1 MNTTDSQYV
10 LDLSED
16 DYQKATIEVAFLLD
30 AFASTIDN
38 IMGGNTAPVGRIAGR
53 DTARKLPLNL
63 TDPTLQDIIKVLGE
77 QMRAGFDFNLADDN
91 TIQFNSCIIREM
103 CGLRKIDAGGALCQ
117 LFHSYFDGI
126 VNGLLCR
133 PVKSTIVS
141 VGDECQLQI
150 AVQ

>member
-1 MNTTDSQYV
+1 MNTTDSKYI
-10 LDLSED
+10 LDLSDD
-16 DYQKATIEVAFLLD
+16 DYQKATVEVAFLLD

-53 DTARKLPLNL
+53 DTASKLPFHL
-63 TDPTLQDIIKVLGE
+63 TDPTLQDIIALLAQ
-77 QMRAGFDFNLADDN
+77 QMHAGFDFALDGDKLH
-91 TIQFNSCIIREM
+91 FKSCIIRDM
-103 CGLRKIDAGGALCQ
+103 CAVRKIETGGALCR

-133 PVKSTIVS
+133 PVKSTIES
-141 VGDECQLQI
+141 VGVECRIQT

>member
-1 MNTTDSQYV
+1 MNPPDTSDV
-10 LDLSED
+10 LGLSPED
-16 DYQKATIEVAFLLD
+16 YHRATVEVAFLLD

-53 DTARKLPLNL
+53 DVAEKLPIHLS
-63 TDPTLQDIIKVLGE
+63 DPTLSDIVSVLRERMG
-77 QMRAGFDFNLADDN
+77 AGFDVSLDGDGLLFK
-91 TIQFNSCIIREM
+91 SCILREM
-103 CGLRKIDAGGALCQ
+103 CAVRKIATGGALCR

-141 VGDECQLQI
+141 VGAECRLQT

>member
-1 MNTTDSQYV
+1 MNTTDSKYII
-10 LDLSED
+10 DLSPE
-16 DYQKATIEVAFLLD
+16 DYQKATVEVAFLLD

-53 DTARKLPLNL
+53 DTADKLPIHL
-63 TDPTLQDIIKVLGE
+63 TDATLQDIISALRE
-77 QMRAGFDFNLADDN
+77 QMNAGFDFTLNGDGLL
-91 TIQFNSCIIREM
+91 FKSCIIREM
-103 CGLRKIDAGGALCQ
+103 CALRKIETGGALCR

-141 VGDECQLQI
+141 VGNECQLQT